1 MLLLLLLLLLLILY
15 PDTDLGSPSQG
26 SSLAVSLAPCSWL
39 RWFCL
44 IFSTLAL
51 HMIHLRGRRFWATA
65 IWIVRTKHF
74 RHTTWGWTWRAET
87 GLLLLQTWWLQGRV
101 CMHALFVPHT
111 THSSSW
117 PRAASWSWPSI
128 LQSRLSWAIKCQVPI
143 KIQASYYNTYNFLR
157 YSVKL
162 PIKVMPLVAGAWWR
176 FIFTKSFKDFVLKS
190 LYKHCCLKM
199 FEKFLIDEFLNTF
212 LGTVLILR
220 NREILSFA
228 FLEPFHSAVGA
239 YWKL

>member
-1 MLLLLLLLLLLILY
+1 MLLLLLLILY
-15 PDTDLGSPSQG
+15 PDTDFGSPSQG
-26 SSLAVSLAPCSWL
+26 SSLAVSLAPCCWL

-74 RHTTWGWTWRAET
+74 RHTTWGWTLDMVQSWD
-87 GLLLLQTWWLQGRV
+87 GLLLQTWWLQGRV

-128 LQSRLSWAIKCQVPI
+128 LQRRLSWTIKVISLCVEGLSLTILPVSLPSSSSRWCPWPLVL
-143 KIQASYYNTYNFLR
+143 AGGSWGNLR
-157 YSVKL
+157 YC
-162 PIKVMPLVAGAWWR
+162 W
-176 FIFTKSFKDFVLKS
+176 
-190 LYKHCCLKM
+190 
-199 FEKFLIDEFLNTF
+199 N
-212 LGTVLILR
+212 LR
-220 NREILSFA
+220 RSPNPE
-228 FLEPFHSAVGA
+228 
-239 YWKL
+239 